1 MEGWRHACRAPG
13 TRGFFG
19 VTSARGRH
27 LALKRAFDVLG
38 AALGL
43 VFALPVCFVVGALIL
58 MEDGPPIFYTQA
70 RIGKDGRRFTVLKFR
85 SMQVND
91 LPTETPDEVTESHP
105 LVTRTGRFLR
115 RLKLDE
121 LPQLL
126 NVLRGDMSLVGP
138 RPALP
143 GQVERYHP
151 FQRRR
156 LGMRPGMTG
165 WAQVNGGI
173 RLSWDERI
181 VLDVWY
187 LDHWS
192 LKLDALVLSKTLRVV
207 LFGERPNRQALQHA
221 EAYANDTGR
230 SP

>member
-1 MEGWRHACRAPG
+1 
-13 TRGFFG
+13 
-19 VTSARGRH
+19 VTPLRKH
-27 LALKRAFDVLG
+27 QLALKRVCDVVG
-38 AALGL
+38 AALAL
-43 VFALPVCFVVGALIL
+43 VVAVPICLVLGSLIL
-58 MEDGPPIFYTQA
+58 VDDGPPIFYTQS
-70 RIGKDGRRFTVLKFR
+70 RIGKDGRRFTVFKFR
-85 SMQVND
+85 SMKIND
-91 LPTETPDEVTESHP
+91 LPTDTPDEVTESHP
-105 LVTRTGRFLR
+105 LVTRTGRVLR

-143 GQVERYHP
+143 EQVERYHA

-173 RLSWDERI
+173 QLSWDERI

-187 LDHWS
+187 TDHWS
-192 LKLDALVLSKTLRVV
+192 LILDALILGKTLRVV
-207 LFGERPNRQALQHA
+207 LLGERPNRQALEHA
-221 EAYANDTGR
+221 EAHAKRDQSDPLTAR
-230 SP
+230 PWTAPSRPC